1 MRKELKFHHKKNKKQ
16 KNRLNTKYIIQETR
30 GNKAK
35 CILKANSKMTEV
47 PNIFNYFKYK
57 QFKLSNQ
64 TEVGRMDSN
73 KHGII
78 IYCLQETALDP
89 ETKIG

>member
-16 KNRLNTKYIIQETR
+16 KNRLNTKDIIQETR

-47 PNIFNYFKYK
+47 PNIFN
-57 QFKLSNQ
+57 LNS
-64 TEVGRMDSN
+64 
-73 KHGII
+73 
-78 IYCLQETALDP
+78 
-89 ETKIG
+89 KIRQRLEEWIQINMV